1 MARSPGTEPTWV
13 GNTPVRDD
21 LHQQDS
27 EGPYISLDG
36 EHPEVD
42 GLWSSPLDGEL
53 GPCQESA
60 LASGTA
66 HSPPSSDGSPS
77 CCGIFVPSV
86 KMYCVFGVLKS

>member
-66 HSPPSSDGSPS
+66 HSPPSSVRRQPQLLRDI
-77 CCGIFVPSV
+77 CTQCEN
-86 KMYCVFGVLKS
+86 VLLCLVY